1 MPPILNCPIPPPPTF
16 LHLTPLMSIKNLDA
30 LQPFN
35 FSNSYLVNQ
44 KKPVPTMMKLYMT
57 VPI

>member
-30 LQPFN
+30 PQPFN
-35 FSNSYLVNQ
+35 FANSYPVN
-44 KKPVPTMMKLYMT
+44 KKWVPTMMKLYMT